1 MAKLVIRSDGL
12 PAEVIELK
20 RGTNRFGRSSEN
32 DFQIEHPTVS
42 RFHCEIQVKEE
53 GLFVKDL
60 DSSNGTFINDEPI
73 RQGQLAKGSMLRL
86 GDVKMEVKDVGKAAA
101 AADPNVVACF
111 NHPTLAASMFCTQ
124 CKKTFC
130 GSCVHIMKKI
140 NGQYLRLC
148 PSCSGHCEPIPVP
161 GQAKPSAGKK
171 IFSGLFDR
179 LMKKTTQR
187 PFHSGRRP
195 Q

>member
-53 GLFVKDL
+53 GLFVRDL
-60 DSSNGTFINDEPI
+60 DSSNGTFIDDEPI

-86 GDVKMEVKDVGKAAA
+86 GDVKMEVKDVGKIAVA
-101 AADPNVVACF
+101 AADPNVIACF
-111 NHPTLAASMFCTQ
+111 NHPALPASMFCTQ

-130 GSCVHIMKKI
+130 GSCVHLMKKI
-140 NGQYLRLC
+140 SGQYLRLC
-148 PSCSGHCEPIPVP
+148 PSCSGHCEPLPTP
-161 GQAKPSAGKK
+161 GQAKPAGKK
-171 IFSGLFDR
+171 IFSGLFDK

-187 PFHSGRRP
+187 PFHSGRR
-195 Q
+195 